1 MMKKDYKPE
10 RRPLAAR
17 QWSASH
23 AAAAWL
29 AARGV
34 SPNSISVAGFFASL
48 GACAAFVGTSGSDRP
63 ALLLVAGCALILV
76 RGMCNMLDGMVAVS
90 TGKASPGGELF
101 NEVPDRLSDSVT
113 LVGVGYAVGGMPELG
128 YAAAIMAVFTAYVR
142 VQGCALGTP
151 ADFGGP
157 MSKTHRMFVIVVA
170 ALYAAFAPVSWQP
183 ASSSFPGAGVL
194 SLALAVVIAGCAVT
208 SARRLRRC
216 YQILKGGAH
225 E

>member
-1 MMKKDYKPE
+1 MG
-10 RRPLAAR
+10 AR
-17 QWSASH
+17 KWNVSH
-23 AAAAWL
+23 VAAAWL

-48 GACAAFVGTSGSDRP
+48 GAGAAFAATHGSDRP
-63 ALLLVAGCALILV
+63 APLLVAACILILV

-113 LVGVGYAVGGMPELG
+113 LVGAGYAVGGIPELG

-157 MSKTHRMFVIVVA
+157 MSKTHRMFVVVGA
-170 ALYAAFAPVSWQP
+170 ALYTATTPVSWQP
-183 ASSSFPGAGVL
+183 ATAAIPSAGAM
-194 SLALAVVIAGCAVT
+194 SLALAVIIAGCAVT

-216 YQILKGGAH
+216 AKILKGGSA
-225 E
+225 